1 MKDRED
7 EIIAT
12 NTQIVWVMSQ
22 SSSFGFAS
30 NSEAGDFY
38 SDSIR
43 SNVGIR
49 VGDDETSTP
58 DAFDTSPF
66 RGGRGLWMVVRKSD
80 LNVVHQAPLSPYPSV
95 DTILDEIAGVP

>member
-22 SSSFGFAS
+22 ASDFGFAG
-30 NSEAGDFY
+30 NIQAGNFY
-38 SDSIR
+38 GDSIR

-49 VGDDETSTP
+49 VGDDETSIP
-58 DAFDTSPF
+58 GAFDASPF

-80 LNVVHQAPLSPYPSV
+80 LNVVHQGPLSPYPSV
-95 DTILDEIAGVP
+95 DTILAEIAAVP